1 MNQLKRIMALLL
13 VLLLVGLVFLTIYF
27 AVTGSPYF
35 MASMY
40 TMLAL
45 PLLLYAFWFVY
56 KMVHHEDE
64 ER

>member
-1 MNQLKRIMALLL
+1 MNKVKRVMALLL
-13 VLLLVGLVFLTIYF
+13 VILIVGLVFLTIYF

-45 PLLLYAFWFVY
+45 PLLIYAFWFVY
-56 KMVHHEDE
+56 KMMHDD
-64 ER
+64 